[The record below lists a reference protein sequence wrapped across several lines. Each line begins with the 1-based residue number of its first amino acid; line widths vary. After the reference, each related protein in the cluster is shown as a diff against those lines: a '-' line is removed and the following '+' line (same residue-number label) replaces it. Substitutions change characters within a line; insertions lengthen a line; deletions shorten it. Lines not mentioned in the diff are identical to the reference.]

1 MQKSFLPEKRESPSL
16 SAVFSRS
23 SAAIPLYSS
32 VSLPAPYIKAG
43 PAEADPAFYFPLR
56 LWPCMLELILP
67 AEPFERFQI
76 FFRKLEIV
84 ALLFLI
90 GERGI
95 ISLIREAADRVG
107 HFPFL

>member
-1 MQKSFLPEKRESPSL
+1 
-16 SAVFSRS
+16 
-23 SAAIPLYSS
+23 
-32 VSLPAPYIKAG
+32 
-43 PAEADPAFYFPLR
+43 
-56 LWPCMLELILP
+56 MLELILP

-84 ALLFLI
+84 ALLFLL

-95 ISLIREAADRVG
+95 VSLIREAADRIG